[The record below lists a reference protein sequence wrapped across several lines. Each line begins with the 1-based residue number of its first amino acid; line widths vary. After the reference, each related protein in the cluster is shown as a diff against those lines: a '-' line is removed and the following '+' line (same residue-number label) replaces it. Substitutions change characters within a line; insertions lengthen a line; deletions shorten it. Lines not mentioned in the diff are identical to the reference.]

1 MSCADQFSTLCCPRK
16 PTHYGPPMAEG
27 RAKDSPNTARLAA
40 AIVGQLADR
49 LEQITSSIQQILA
62 IEIAELGGDAQL
74 LELQR
79 DTVAANVHT
88 VFSAIRHAI
97 PIEHVEPPTA
107 ALEYARR
114 LAQRE
119 VSVTALIRGYRLG
132 HEEFLNFLADE
143 IRVSELDPQQSL
155 DVFEHIT
162 TIVFRYIDLMS
173 QQVVTTYQHEHD
185 RWLQNRNS
193 LRAQR
198 VREILDG
205 TDIDVDAVS
214 TAIRYPLRVIH
225 VGVVVWYRE
234 ADSGDEPVLLERFT
248 NQLAQS
254 LRACDSPLF
263 ISVDRITGS
272 AWIPLQ
278 ARDAVN
284 VTARIRTFTASWSDA
299 PWIAIGNPL
308 PGVDGFRRSHWQAQ
322 HARAVAITSGSDAHR
337 VTAASDPGLP
347 VAALLGDN
355 VGAARAWIAEVL
367 GSLACDTENDERLR
381 ETLRVFLATGSSF
394 KAAAERLH
402 LHANTVKYRVSRA
415 IERRGRPT
423 TDDRLDV
430 EVALLLCHWFGAAV
444 LSR

>member
-1 MSCADQFSTLCCPRK
+1 
-16 PTHYGPPMAEG
+16 MAEG
-27 RAKDSPNTARLAA
+27 RAKDSADVAGSAA
-40 AIVGQLADR
+40 AIVGRLDDR
-49 LEQITSSIQQILA
+49 LEQMTCSIQQILA
-62 IEIAELGGDAQL
+62 TKIAELGGDAQL

-79 DTVAANVHT
+79 DTVAANVET
-88 VFSAIRHAI
+88 VFSAIRHNI
-97 PIEHVEPPTA
+97 PIDHVEPPTA

-119 VSVTALIRGYRLG
+119 VSVTALIRAYRLG
-132 HEEFLNFLADE
+132 HEEFLNFVADE
-143 IRVSELDPQQSL
+143 IRASGLDPQRSL

-162 TIVFRYIDLMS
+162 TIGFRYIDSTS
-173 QQVVTTYQHEHD
+173 QQVVITYQNERD
-185 RWLQNRNS
+185 RWVQNRNS
-193 LRAQR
+193 LRAQQ

-205 TDIDVDAVS
+205 TDIDVDAIT
-214 TAIRYPLRVIH
+214 TAISYPLRAIH
-225 VGVVVWYRE
+225 VALVMWYPE
-234 ADSGDEPVLLERFT
+234 ADSGDEPVLLERFV

-254 LRACDSPLF
+254 LGAHDSPLF

-272 AWIPLQ
+272 AWVPLQ
-278 ARDAVN
+278 ARDGVN
-284 VTARIRTFTASWSDA
+284 VAARIRTFTASWPDA

-308 PGVDGFRRSHWQAQ
+308 PGLDGFRRSHWQAQ

-337 VTAASDPGLP
+337 ISAASDPGLP

-394 KAAAERLH
+394 KAAGEKLH
-402 LHANTVKYRVSRA
+402 LHTNTVKYRVSRA